1 MFRDWAL
8 IIALEIQLQNLY
20 YVENEAINQPLLS
33 NQLTVFQTLLLF
45 KYIVIIDDFLQ
56 YDKNSVVMYSLYFW
70 TLETI

>member
-8 IIALEIQLQNLY
+8 IIDLEIQLQNLY
-20 YVENEAINQPLLS
+20 YVENEARNQP
-33 NQLTVFQTLLLF
+33 
-45 KYIVIIDDFLQ
+45 IVLIDYFLQ